1 MDRTKILSIFLYIY
15 VKNSLNRKTLNLIDT
30 RKRRIVIAVMLMISI
45 GNYARLINN
54 NIRPIQFLSIFVIG
68 ALSALLIRSIADEY
82 RNK

>member
-15 VKNSLNRKTLNLIDT
+15 VKNSLNRKTLNLMDT